1 MDITLD
7 RPTPPRT
14 VAAMPSKSGV
24 HRVLICAALAD
35 APTTVVCGSESLD
48 TAATARC
55 LRALGA
61 GVTFSSGAYQVDPI
75 HIPAATAVLDCGE
88 SGSTLRFLLP
98 LAAALGCRTEFRLSG
113 RLGSRPI
120 SQLSAALER
129 HGARITHNGD
139 TICCEGAVK
148 AGPDGFTVDGSVSS
162 QFVSGMLFA
171 CVVCGGKV
179 TVTGKAESL
188 PYIELTLDTLKLFG
202 AVPERRE
209 AHVITP
215 NAPHPLVTPGTVR
228 VEGDWSNAAFF
239 LVAGAIG
246 SSPVTVTGLDPDSRQ
261 GDRAIVTVLRSMGA
275 KLEFGPSGAT
285 AYPSQLSGTI
295 IDASDIPDLV
305 PVLSV
310 AAAAASGTTV
320 IKGAGRLRL
329 KESDRLST
337 TAAMLG
343 SLGGRIT
350 VADDGLVITGGALR
364 GGTVDSANDHRI
376 AMSAAVASL
385 LCTESVTVRDA
396 GAVSKSYPRFWED
409 FTSCDILGK

>member
-1 MDITLD
+1 M
-7 RPTPPRT
+7 
-14 VAAMPSKSGV
+14 
-24 HRVLICAALAD
+24 
-35 APTTVVCGSESLD
+35 
-48 TAATARC
+48 
-55 LRALGA
+55 
-61 GVTFSSGAYQVDPI
+61 
-75 HIPAATAVLDCGE
+75 
-88 SGSTLRFLLP
+88 
-98 LAAALGCRTEFRLSG
+98 
-113 RLGSRPI
+113 
-120 SQLSAALER
+120 
-129 HGARITHNGD
+129 
-139 TICCEGAVK
+139 
-148 AGPDGFTVDGSVSS
+148 
-162 QFVSGMLFA
+162 
-171 CVVCGGKV
+171 
-179 TVTGKAESL
+179 
-188 PYIELTLDTLKLFG
+188 
-202 AVPERRE
+202 
-209 AHVITP
+209 
-215 NAPHPLVTPGTVR
+215 
-228 VEGDWSNAAFF
+228 
-239 LVAGAIG
+239 
-246 SSPVTVTGLDPDSRQ
+246 
-261 GDRAIVTVLRSMGA
+261 LRSMGA
-275 KLEFGPSGAT
+275 KLEVGPCGAT